1 MDINYVLTL
10 IAFLNLG
17 GDLYNILR
25 FRSQLPRWIIKLNL
39 GALTACGLAFAL
51 APNNC
56 GYIAIGVLVAYHVVL
71 RLRTRSLRQ
80 IDTSSGTP
88 ITIAII
94 AINALFFAYQIS
106 QDAIDNPVNL
116 IRVGALYSP
125 LIEAGQ
131 WWRLLTAQFIHWGV
145 AHLALN
151 MLGLWFLGRTV
162 ERTLG
167 SNRYIV
173 SYLLCGAGGMTIA
186 WLANFVTNMGNPM
199 ILLGASASVLGMVG
213 LQAATSLMAYRKTGS
228 VIAKAQL
235 SAMTQ
240 IIALQVIFDLSVP
253 QVSSTAHI
261 GGAACGFI
269 IGMFLTRRARTNIIV
284 EH

>member
-17 GDLYNILR
+17 GDLYNIMR
-25 FRSQLPRWIIKLNL
+25 FRAQLPHWILKLNL
-39 GALTACGLAFAL
+39 FSLALCIAAFL
-51 APNNC
+51 IAPEEC
-56 GYIAIGVLVAYHVVL
+56 GYIAVAILVAYHAIL
-71 RLRTRSLRQ
+71 RLRTRPLRH
-80 IDTSSGTP
+80 IRNSSGTP
-88 ITIAII
+88 ITIGII
-94 AINALFFAYQIS
+94 VLNAASFAYQIS
-106 QDAIDNPVNL
+106 QDAINNPVNL

-131 WWRLLTAQFIHWGV
+131 WWRFFSAQFAHWGV

-151 MLGLWFLGRTV
+151 MLGLWFLGRAV
-162 ERTLG
+162 ERLLG
-167 SNRYIV
+167 STRYIIA
-173 SYLLCGAGGMTIA
+173 YLLCGAGGMTIA
-186 WLANFVTNMGNPM
+186 WLANYITNMGNPM

>member
-1 MDINYVLTL
+1 
-10 IAFLNLG
+10 
-17 GDLYNILR
+17 
-25 FRSQLPRWIIKLNL
+25 
-39 GALTACGLAFAL
+39 
-51 APNNC
+51 
-56 GYIAIGVLVAYHVVL
+56 
-71 RLRTRSLRQ
+71 LRQ

-106 QDAIDNPVNL
+106 QDAVDNPVNL